1 MSFSD
6 IKVNSNQTFASAK
19 KKNRNDGSPHYFIP
33 GLTNIDIFRFI
44 DRSVNKKAHVSE
56 GGNGKVFGE
65 RCFFSPNSMEVISST
80 P

>member
-19 KKNRNDGSPHYFIP
+19 KNRNDGSPHYFIP
-33 GLTNIDIFRFI
+33 VLTNIDIFRFI

-56 GGNGKVFGE
+56 GKKWK
-65 RCFFSPNSMEVISST
+65 SIW
-80 P
+80 

>member
-33 GLTNIDIFRFI
+33 VLTNIDIFRFI

-56 GGNGKVFGE
+56 GEMEKYLVKDVF
-65 RCFFSPNSMEVISST
+65 SSSNSMEVISST